1 MENTMQRRLALAL
14 ALVTLVAP
22 AAFAGHEHAGHG
34 TMAPAASA
42 KLSEGVVK
50 KVDKGSGKITLAHG
64 PLENLGMP
72 GMTMAFAVKDAAW
85 LDRFK
90 IGDQVRFQAELV
102 NGTYTVVRM
111 DPAK

>member
-1 MENTMQRRLALAL
+1 MQRRLALAF
-14 ALVTLVAP
+14 ALVALAAP
-22 AAFAGHEHAGHG
+22 AAFAADNHAGHG
-34 TMAPAASA
+34 GMAMAPAASQA

-50 KVDKGSGKITLAHG
+50 KVDKGAGKVTLSHG

-90 IGDQVRFQAELV
+90 AGDQVRFQAELV
-102 NGTYTVVRM
+102 NGAYTVVRM
-111 DPAK
+111 EAAK